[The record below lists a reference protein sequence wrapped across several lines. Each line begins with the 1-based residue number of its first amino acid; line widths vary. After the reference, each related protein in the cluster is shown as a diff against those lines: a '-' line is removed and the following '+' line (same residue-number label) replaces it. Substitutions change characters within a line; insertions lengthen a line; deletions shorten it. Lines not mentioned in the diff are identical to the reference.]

1 MKGVKDMEGIY
12 KGKDTKLYEFYFYID
27 GLIDNPH
34 FHNLSK
40 EDLDAIKYLKK
51 FFELMNEDFESNSYM
66 CIIEGVTNY
75 LIEQAKKG
83 VF

>member
-1 MKGVKDMEGIY
+1 MEGIY

-27 GLIDNPH
+27 GLINNPN

-40 EDLDAIKYLKK
+40 EDLDTLKYLKK
-51 FFELMNEDFESNSYM
+51 FFELMNEGFISDAYM
-66 CIIEGVTNY
+66 YDIEEITDY
-75 LIEQAKKG
+75 MIEQAKKG

>member
-1 MKGVKDMEGIY
+1 MEGIY

-34 FHNLSK
+34 YHNLTK
-40 EDLDAIKYLKK
+40 EDIDALQYLKK
-51 FFELMNEDFESNSYM
+51 FFKLMNEGFNQNTFMSDVEGITDYM
-66 CIIEGVTNY
+66 IE
-75 LIEQAKKG
+75 EAKKG